1 MRKAT
6 ARNVLL
12 LIGIAALVLVA
23 ATGPTLAKKARPS
36 AYAETTKS
44 AHYYSA
50 RDWKRRHRVY
60 AASRQTIIRPYTYA
74 GAYNRRRYETELL
87 LECLMNQPFVICPFG
102 TWGTPDWIPS
112 PLDAGRM
119 ARPGLGQVGATARDF
134 MRDLTPDA

>member
-23 ATGPTLAKKARPS
+23 ATGLTLAKKARPS

-112 PLDAGRM
+112 PVDAGRM
-119 ARPGLGQVGATARDF
+119 ARPGMGQVGER
-134 MRDLTPDA
+134 